1 MHLLIVDDDAGI
13 RRAPGTAPPP
23 SSVEAQV
30 ACTA

>member
-1 MHLLIVDDDAGI
+1 MHLLIVADADI

-30 ACTA
+30 AGAA